1 LDLFSKSVATTKSKR
16 STEKKTGIELF
27 TFGTPNGWKASIM
40 LEELGIPYSVV
51 SIDITKNIQK
61 EPWFLKINPNGRI
74 PAIIDHD
81 NGDFCVFESGAILI
95 YLAEKY
101 HKFFPIEDAKK
112 KSEVIQWIMFQM
124 GGVGPMQGQAN
135 HFYKFAKEKIPY
147 AIERYQNETRRLYT
161 VLDTQLA
168 GKDYLTGELSIA
180 DICTFPWVNGYSF
193 AGVSIEGLD
202 NLKRW
207 LDTMNARPAVQKG
220 LKVPAK
226 N

>member
-1 LDLFSKSVATTKSKR
+1 M

>member
-1 LDLFSKSVATTKSKR
+1 MSS
-16 STEKKTGIELF
+16 EKKTGIELF
-27 TFGTPNGWKASIM
+27 TFGTPNGFKASIM
-40 LEELGIPYSVV
+40 LEELGIPYTVTT
-51 SIDITKNIQK
+51 IDITKGVQK

-81 NGDFCVFESGAILI
+81 NGEFCVFESGAILM

-101 HKFFPIEDAKK
+101 HKFFPIDDPKK

-147 AIERYQNETRRLYT
+147 AIERYQTETRRLYD
-161 VLDTQLA
+161 VLDKQLV
-168 GKDYLTGELSIA
+168 GKDYLTGEFTIA
-180 DICTFPWVNGYSF
+180 DVCTFPWVNGYSF
-193 AGVSIEGLD
+193 AGVSIDGFD

>member
-1 LDLFSKSVATTKSKR
+1 
-16 STEKKTGIELF
+16 
-27 TFGTPNGWKASIM
+27 
-40 LEELGIPYSVV
+40 
-51 SIDITKNIQK
+51 
-61 EPWFLKINPNGRI
+61 
-74 PAIIDHD
+74 
-81 NGDFCVFESGAILI
+81 
-95 YLAEKY
+95 
-101 HKFFPIEDAKK
+101 
-112 KSEVIQWIMFQM
+112 
-124 GGVGPMQGQAN
+124 
-135 HFYKFAKEKIPY
+135 
-147 AIERYQNETRRLYT
+147 